1 MYLVDFAAWTDFP
14 AVGLAESNPQFSC
27 GSWSFI
33 VRLNLPITAVEQTF
47 PDQQRLISATDT
59 ASNITYCN
67 AEFAAIS
74 GFSHAELIGASHN
87 LVRHPD
93 MPAQVFEQM
102 WQYLKAGQSWMG
114 IVKNRCKN
122 GNFYWV
128 SAYVTPILENARLV
142 GYESVRVKP
151 TREQVQRAEALY
163 ARLRE
168 GKTPVPLARRL
179 VQQAQVLAVPV
190 LAAGAALVAGQFV
203 PGLVGQGITL
213 GLFVAVGMWGHSRL
227 RGELRRI
234 VRGAE
239 NTFCDPI
246 CALAY
251 SDTLGPAAQ
260 LQMILISEEARLK
273 TALTRLSDL
282 ANQMAHAASDSS
294 RLSGATESALLEQ
307 RAETDQTAAAMTE
320 MAASI
325 AEVAAHVQQTAGEA
339 HTANQLADQGSQV
352 AGTSRQAIQILA
364 STVTQINQ
372 AVGELAGQTQDIM
385 SAAGVIQAIAE
396 QTNLLAL
403 NAAIEAARAGEQ
415 GRGFAVV
422 ADEVRALA
430 GKTRQSTQQIQGVIE
445 NLRKGADEAVS
456 IADLG
461 IREAE
466 QGVAQVVEAQEA
478 LLGIRVAVERITDM
492 TRQMAA
498 ASQQQSHVAEDVAC
512 QINNV
517 AGTVQR
523 TADNANAAAT
533 RGAELEHISSGLR
546 ALVERFN
553 R

>member
-1 MYLVDFAAWTDFP
+1 MVLVDFAPWTGFP
-14 AVGLAESNPQFSC
+14 AAGLAESNPYFSC

-33 VRLNLPITAVEQTF
+33 VRLNLPITTVEQSF

-74 GFSHAELIGASHN
+74 GFSQAELIGASHN

-102 WQYLKAGQSWMG
+102 WQYLKAGESWMG

-128 SAYVTPILENARLV
+128 SAYVTPILENGRLV

-151 TREQVQRAEALY
+151 SRQQVQRAEALY
-163 ARLRE
+163 ARLRA
-168 GKTPVPLARRL
+168 GKAPVPLARRVL
-179 VQQAQVLAVPV
+179 QQARVLSVPL
-190 LAAGAALVAGQFV
+190 LAAGAALAATYLLPGWPGQS
-203 PGLVGQGITL
+203 ITL
-213 GLFVAVGMWGHSRL
+213 ALFVAVGLWGHSRL
-227 RGELRRI
+227 GLELRRI
-234 VRGAE
+234 VRGAS
-239 NTFCDPI
+239 NTFFDPI

-251 SDTLGPAAQ
+251 SDTHGPAAQ

-352 AGTSRQAIQILA
+352 AGTSREAIQVLA

-430 GKTRQSTQQIQGVIE
+430 GKTRQSTQQIQGVIQ

-456 IADLG
+456 IADVG

-478 LLGIRVAVERITDM
+478 LQGIRLAVERITDM

-517 AGTVQR
+517 AGTVQK

>member
-1 MYLVDFAAWTDFP
+1 M
-14 AVGLAESNPQFSC
+14 
-27 GSWSFI
+27 
-33 VRLNLPITAVEQTF
+33 RLNLPITAVEQTF

-74 GFSHAELIGASHN
+74 GFSQAELIGASHN

-128 SAYVTPILENARLV
+128 SAYVTPILENSRLV

-163 ARLRE
+163 ARLRA
-168 GKTPVPLARRL
+168 GKTPVPLARLL

-190 LAAGAALVAGQFV
+190 LAAGVALAANHLV

-213 GLFVAVGMWGHSRL
+213 GLFVVVGLWGHSRL

-325 AEVAAHVQQTAGEA
+325 AEVAAHVQQTASEA

-352 AGTSRQAIQILA
+352 AGTSRQAIQVLA

-478 LLGIRVAVERITDM
+478 LQGIRVAVERITDM

>member
-1 MYLVDFAAWTDFP
+1 
-14 AVGLAESNPQFSC
+14 
-27 GSWSFI
+27 
-33 VRLNLPITAVEQTF
+33 
-47 PDQQRLISATDT
+47 
-59 ASNITYCN
+59 
-67 AEFAAIS
+67 
-74 GFSHAELIGASHN
+74 
-87 LVRHPD
+87 
-93 MPAQVFEQM
+93 
-102 WQYLKAGQSWMG
+102 
-114 IVKNRCKN
+114 
-122 GNFYWV
+122 
-128 SAYVTPILENARLV
+128 
-142 GYESVRVKP
+142 
-151 TREQVQRAEALY
+151 
-163 ARLRE
+163 
-168 GKTPVPLARRL
+168 
-179 VQQAQVLAVPV
+179 
-190 LAAGAALVAGQFV
+190 
-203 PGLVGQGITL
+203 
-213 GLFVAVGMWGHSRL
+213 
-227 RGELRRI
+227 
-234 VRGAE
+234 
-239 NTFCDPI
+239 
-246 CALAY
+246 
-251 SDTLGPAAQ
+251 
-260 LQMILISEEARLK
+260 MILISEEARLK

-352 AGTSRQAIQILA
+352 AGTSREAIQVLA

-430 GKTRQSTQQIQGVIE
+430 GKTRQSTQQIQGVIQ

-456 IADLG
+456 IADVG

-478 LLGIRVAVERITDM
+478 LQGIRLAVERITDM

-517 AGTVQR
+517 AGTVQK